1 MPDGP
6 LSCKDDARKADSD
19 ADRGAGRRLL
29 RLLVCGRQKP
39 CTGSLQGLARNL
51 SSPRKI
57 CNPPAESMLSAGGL
71 QIFRGLLRFLASPC
85 RLPVQGFCRPHTSS
99 RSSRRPAPRSAS
111 ESALRASSLQDS
123 GPSGTDRA
131 ANPHSRAP
139 PRAWQWGSRP
149 GSYLTA
155 YSKFLLFLP
164 CNLLP

>member
-1 MPDGP
+1 MVIKYHLII
-6 LSCKDDARKADSD
+6 LSGCRDSAAARCRQSPSALCQCNIKSKKAQGEVSL
-19 ADRGAGRRLL
+19 RRSG
-29 RLLVCGRQKP
+29 VPQTAANG
-39 CTGSLQGLARNL
+39 
-51 SSPRKI
+51 
-57 CNPPAESMLSAGGL
+57 NPPAESMLSAGGL